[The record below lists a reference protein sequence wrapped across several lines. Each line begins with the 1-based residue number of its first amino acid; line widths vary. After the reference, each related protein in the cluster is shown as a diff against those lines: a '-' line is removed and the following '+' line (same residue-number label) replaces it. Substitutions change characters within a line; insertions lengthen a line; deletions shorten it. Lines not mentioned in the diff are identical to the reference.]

1 MVTILE
7 AVLSVALIGVVILV
21 NRLKPTAPSQEVE
34 SPSGSQPRI
43 PGTLP
48 TDSEKRKKKKKTKG
62 QSQSL
67 LQGANASAREEDVS
81 STTANSTASKPLTG
95 EKPSKWSPS
104 PPVAT
109 KGETEAAK
117 SAQPDSSNRVSSQ
130 STLEPLKIDTT
141 AQVSAAREAEN
152 DQVSEP
158 ISPDYPRPAHASG
171 VRVLKIIGSADKM
184 ATKKAK
190 TPTESAELT
199 KRQRQNKKKYETMK
213 EVKAMQQEEQEQRLR
228 EFKQQKAQEAMLDK
242 QRLEAQKIR
251 LANLPKQEPVG
262 HAKKKPSPPPAPV
275 EAKEDIRTPSFN
287 QALDGQSWESVSSRK
302 STKQT
307 RNTSRAVDDVP
318 DITDSRF
325 AMPANAMT
333 WD

>member
-1 MVTILE
+1 MVITILE
-7 AVLSVALIGVVILV
+7 AVLSVALLGAVILV
-21 NRLKPTAPSQEVE
+21 NRLIQTAPSEEVE
-34 SPSGSQPRI
+34 SPGKSQSPRI

-48 TDSEKRKKKKKTKG
+48 TDSEKRKKKKKAKG

-67 LQGANASAREEDVS
+67 PSANASAKYEKDVL
-81 STTANSTASKPLTG
+81 STTAKISLANSTVTS
-95 EKPSKWSPS
+95 EKPSKSSRS

-109 KGETEAAK
+109 KRETEAAK
-117 SAQPDSSNRVSSQ
+117 SAQPDSSNPVSST

-171 VRVLKIIGSADKM
+171 VRVLKIIGSSDKM

-190 TPTESAELT
+190 TPTEAAELT
-199 KRQRQNKKKYETMK
+199 KRQRQNKKKYEAMK
-213 EVKAMQQEEQEQRLR
+213 EAKAMQQEEQERRLR
-228 EFKQQKAQEAMLDK
+228 EFKQQKARDAMVEQ

-251 LANLPKQEPVG
+251 LATLPKQEPVG
-262 HAKKKPSPPPAPV
+262 PTKKKPSPPPAPV
-275 EAKEDIRTPSFN
+275 EDISTPSFN
-287 QALDGQSWESVSSRK
+287 QALDGQSWESVPSRK

-318 DITDSRF
+318 DIPDSRF
-325 AMPANAMT
+325 AMPANAMS